1 MTLERVHVGQER
13 ASPRQGVVESIMKE
27 AGLSHLS
34 DGFAGMSVDKFRDLM
49 IQEYESFGVFDVED
63 KQALFKVVKDVDRYV
78 GLSLSR
84 EGVREATTVEAERGD
99 AYGDGDGDPLVDTVD
114 GDDDDDDGALLG
126 DGLDLDL
133 GLDLNK
139 NNLDLDEEPSFL
151 DVEDDGD
158 LNLGVEDLMA
168 EDEEMRSAS
177 VAGAVAAVQV
187 SKAAAASAALAAAA
201 ASVPVSQTSIPSI
214 PPMQSVRAT
223 DAGDMPR
230 IRVIVRKRPLNA
242 KEEERGDINVI
253 HCDMEASSLTV
264 YEPKTKV
271 DTTKYIEKHD
281 FKFDDVFDENVD
293 NDDLY
298 IQAVRPL
305 ISTAFNSGRGTCFA
319 YGQTGSG
326 KTYTMEPLPLRAAA
340 DIFQVADTVEEFR
353 DVTLNVSCY
362 EIYGGKVFDL
372 LGGRARLEV
381 REDAKRKV
389 QVVGLKE
396 VQIKSIDDLSKLCQ
410 HAACARSTGST
421 GANDESSRSHSVMT
435 FAIKRPRDGGH
446 ATSRMADEARINKQV
461 GVASSKADKAII
473 VGKLS
478 FIDLAGSERGADT
491 YDNDKQTRLEGAE
504 INKSLLALKECIRAL
519 DMDAGHVPFRGSK
532 LTSVLRDSFI
542 GKNARTV
549 MIANVS
555 PCSSSCEHTLNT
567 LRYADRV
574 KEMKKDESK
583 KKSSSRRE
591 SMVDFPGIGSVGGVA
606 EAAAMLRSDAI
617 AAKLMQSVAEREKER
632 EREREKNVER
642 ASDRTADPPARIH
655 AHRSGLARASITT
668 TATTAT
674 TTATTTSKTRT
685 NNKETSSSNKDVV
698 EMHRQHIEDVM
709 GLLRREMDLLAKSS
723 DPAAPT
729 GITLDE
735 YARELKSILKQRLKA
750 ITSLQSALESI

>member
-655 AHRSGLARASITT
+655 AHRSGLARAGITT

>member
-735 YARELKSILKQRLKA
+735 YARELKSILKQRLEA
-750 ITSLQSALESI
+750 TTSLQSALESI

>member
-1 MTLERVHVGQER
+1 
-13 ASPRQGVVESIMKE
+13 
-27 AGLSHLS
+27 
-34 DGFAGMSVDKFRDLM
+34 
-49 IQEYESFGVFDVED
+49 
-63 KQALFKVVKDVDRYV
+63 
-78 GLSLSR
+78 
-84 EGVREATTVEAERGD
+84 
-99 AYGDGDGDPLVDTVD
+99 
-114 GDDDDDDGALLG
+114 
-126 DGLDLDL
+126 
-133 GLDLNK
+133 
-139 NNLDLDEEPSFL
+139 
-151 DVEDDGD
+151 
-158 LNLGVEDLMA
+158 
-168 EDEEMRSAS
+168 
-177 VAGAVAAVQV
+177 
-187 SKAAAASAALAAAA
+187 
-201 ASVPVSQTSIPSI
+201 
-214 PPMQSVRAT
+214 MQSVRAT

-396 VQIKSIDDLSKLCQ
+396 VQIKSIDDLSRLCQ

-446 ATSRMADEARINKQV
+446 ATSRMAEEARINRQV

-632 EREREKNVER
+632 ERERDKNVER

-674 TTATTTSKTRT
+674 TTATTTSKART
-685 NNKETSSSNKDVV
+685 NNKETTNKDVV

-709 GLLRREMDLLAKSS
+709 GLLRREMDLLAKTS

-735 YARELKSILKQRLKA
+735 YARELKSILKQRLQA

>member
-158 LNLGVEDLMA
+158 LNRGVEDLMA
-168 EDEEMRSAS
+168 EDEEMPSAS

>member
-668 TATTAT
+668 TAATAT

>member
-1 MTLERVHVGQER
+1 LERVHVGQER

>member
-674 TTATTTSKTRT
+674 TTATTTSKART
-685 NNKETSSSNKDVV
+685 NNKETTNKDVV

-729 GITLDE
+729 GITLDD

>member
-735 YARELKSILKQRLKA
+735 YARELKSILKQRLEA

>member
-1 MTLERVHVGQER
+1 MTLERVHVRQER

-114 GDDDDDDGALLG
+114 GDGDDDDGALLG
-126 DGLDLDL
+126 GGFDLDL

-151 DVEDDGD
+151 DVEDEGD
-158 LNLGVEDLMA
+158 FNLGVEDLMA
-168 EDEEMRSAS
+168 EDEEMGSAS
-177 VAGAVAAVQV
+177 VAGAGAGAG
-187 SKAAAASAALAAAA
+187 AGARTAALAAAA
-201 ASVPVSQTSIPSI
+201 AAVPVSQTSI

-396 VQIKSIDDLSKLCQ
+396 VQIKSIDDLSRLCQ

-446 ATSRMADEARINKQV
+446 ATSRMAEEARINRQV

-632 EREREKNVER
+632 ERERDKNVER

-674 TTATTTSKTRT
+674 TAATTATTTATTTNKART
-685 NNKETSSSNKDVV
+685 NNKETTNKDVV

-709 GLLRREMDLLAKSS
+709 GLLRREMDLLAKTS

-735 YARELKSILKQRLKA
+735 YARELKSILKQRLQA

>member
-735 YARELKSILKQRLKA
+735 YARELKAILKQRLKA